1 MSTSPGTAPRHGASA
16 RARAAAASLGPDLR
30 AVLPAWI
37 TARVVVA
44 IGYALAW
51 WVIQRYF
58 VAARPPQFAEG
69 LLVWDGNY
77 YRDIATIGYGA
88 LPVGALRFFPLYPLL
103 ARALDVVLLGHID
116 LALLLI
122 SNGCALALSVVLRRL
137 VLFETHDE
145 GLARRAVWLTALFPS
160 AFVLVLAYAEA
171 LFLLLAL
178 LTFWGIRRER
188 WLLAAVCGFLAA
200 LTRPVGFLLVAPI
213 AVEVLRRRRG
223 VDVGEWARRAL
234 ALAAPVA
241 GIGLYL
247 GWVDRLY
254 GDPRLPFTA
263 QSDLRGQGAN
273 PVMTIVHGIG
283 DLFGP
288 ERFRDGLHIPFAIAF
303 LLLLVVVF
311 RRWPV
316 SYGVFAA
323 VMLYAALS
331 ATNLNSVERYGLN
344 GFPLILGLA
353 SITSRPRVERVAI
366 VVSGGGLAS
375 LATLAWLGV
384 YVP

>member
-1 MSTSPGTAPRHGASA
+1 VGAPPHGAE
-16 RARAAAASLGPDLR
+16 RARAATTAVAADLR
-30 AVLPAWI
+30 QVLPSWLA
-37 TARVVVA
+37 ARALVA
-44 IGYALAW
+44 AGYALAL
-51 WVIQRYF
+51 WVAQRSF
-58 VAARPPQFAEG
+58 EAGRPPQLNEG

-103 ARALDVVLLGHID
+103 ARALDVVLLGHIE
-116 LALLLI
+116 LSLLLI
-122 SNGCALALSVVLRRL
+122 SNGCALALAVVLRRL
-137 VLFETHDE
+137 VLFESHDE
-145 GLARRAVWLTALFPS
+145 DLARRTVWMTALFPS

-188 WLLAAVCGFLAA
+188 WVLAAVCGFLAA
-200 LTRPVGFLLVAPI
+200 LTRPVGFLLIAPVV
-213 AVEVLRRRRG
+213 VEALRRRRG
-223 VDVGEWARRAL
+223 VSVGEWARRAL
-234 ALAAPVA
+234 AVVAPGL

-247 GWVDRLY
+247 FWIDRTY
-254 GDPRLPFTA
+254 GAPLLPFTA

-273 PVMTIVHGIG
+273 PVVRLIDGVG

-303 LLLLVVVF
+303 LVLLVVVF
-311 RRWPV
+311 RRWPL

-323 VMLYAALS
+323 AMLYAALS

-353 SITSRPRVERVAI
+353 SITARPRAERIVL

-375 LATLAWLGV
+375 LAALAWLGV

>member
-1 MSTSPGTAPRHGASA
+1 MSESLGGSPQQGAAA
-16 RARAAAASLGPDLR
+16 RARAAITGIGPDVR

-37 TARVVVA
+37 TARVLVGV
-44 IGYALAW
+44 GYALAW
-51 WVIQRYF
+51 WLVQRYF
-58 VAARPPQFAEG
+58 TGGEPPQFSEG

-77 YRDIATIGYGA
+77 YRDIATIGYDA

-103 ARALDVVLLGHID
+103 ARALDVVLVGHIN

-122 SNGCALALSVVLRRL
+122 SNGCALALAVVLRRL
-137 VLFETHDE
+137 VLFETQDE
-145 GLARRAVWLTALFPS
+145 GLARRAVWLTSLFPS

-200 LTRPVGFLLVAPI
+200 LTRPVGIVLIAPVI
-213 AVEVLRRRRG
+213 VEVLRRRHG
-223 VDVGEWARRAL
+223 VTLGEWFRRGL
-234 ALAAPVA
+234 AVVAPAA

-247 GWVDRLY
+247 AWIDRLY

-273 PVMTIVHGIG
+273 PIMTIIDGIG

-303 LLLLVVVF
+303 LVLLVVVF

-323 VMLYAALS
+323 AMLYAALS

-353 SITSRPRVERVAI
+353 SITARPRVERVAI

-375 LATLAWLGV
+375 LAALAWLGV

>member
-1 MSTSPGTAPRHGASA
+1 MLPSWLVA
-16 RARAAAASLGPDLR
+16 RALVGVGY
-30 AVLPAWI
+30 VLALWI
-37 TARVVVA
+37 A
-44 IGYALAW
+44 
-51 WVIQRYF
+51 QRYF
-58 VAARPPQFAEG
+58 PTGQPPQLHEG

-77 YRDIATIGYGA
+77 YRDIATVGYGA

-103 ARALDVVLLGHID
+103 ARALDVVLLGHVN

-122 SNGCALALSVVLRRL
+122 SNGCALALAVVLRRL
-137 VLFETHDE
+137 VLLETDDE
-145 GLARRAVWLTALFPS
+145 DLARRAVWLTALFPS
-160 AFVLVLAYAEA
+160 AFVLALAYAEA

-188 WLLAAVCGFLAA
+188 WLLAAACGFLAA
-200 LTRPVGFLLVAPI
+200 LTRPVGFLLIAPVV
-213 AVEVLRRRRG
+213 VEALRRRRG
-223 VDVGEWARRAL
+223 VGVGEWAQRAL
-234 ALAAPVA
+234 AAVAPGL

-247 GWVDRLY
+247 FWIDRTY
-254 GDPRLPFTA
+254 GDPLLPFTA

-273 PVMTIVHGIG
+273 PLVRLVQGIG

-303 LLLLVVVF
+303 LLLLIVVF

-323 VMLYAALS
+323 AMLYAALS

-353 SITSRPRVERVAI
+353 SITTRPRVERVVV

-375 LATLAWLGV
+375 LAALAWLGV